1 MKLFYNPF
9 YKLKGMHIFVKVAA
23 ILIVLLY
30 SPAKLPAQ
38 DASQQD
44 RIKGWSADIDTLLYL
59 VKTQHYVYK
68 DKPLPPQMI
77 TGAADLKT
85 KVAQYSDERML
96 LELEKLAYYMGDGH
110 SYTLPVARKIQSF
123 YMPVQ
128 FYLFSDG
135 AYVIDAGDP
144 YKDLIGC
151 KVVSIYGVPVSKL
164 VDDMNGYIHQD
175 NKYTVQWFAPSILRF
190 RGLYEPYGM
199 PAGAAD
205 IALSLTAP
213 DGKSIERKVTFI
225 PATDFHGIPKLIPSA
240 LAAGTPAPLYLA
252 NIQDNFWFTKMPDK
266 RLYFQFNQVEDKD
279 TETLAAFGK
288 RFGDTLQALKPA
300 ALIIDVRNN
309 NGGNLDLLAPLIDG
323 IKNFEKSN
331 PKSEIIVITGRNTFS
346 AAQVF
351 ISILNRDTH
360 AKFAGEPSS
369 SCPNFVGEGNYF
381 LLPYSGAMGSISNK
395 YHESIPGD
403 TRRWIAPDYPVLLSS
418 AEYFKNQDPVL
429 DLVMKKAWQ

>member
-1 MKLFYNPF
+1 MTLFYF
-9 YKLKGMHIFVKVAA
+9 SFCISKAITRLGKVAT
-23 ILIVLLY
+23 ILFVFLSMSCNL
-30 SPAKLPAQ
+30 SAQ
-38 DASQQD
+38 DAQQQV
-44 RIKGWSADIDTLLYL
+44 RVKGWSSDIDTLLYL

-68 DKPLPPQMI
+68 NKPLPPQMI
-77 TGAADLKT
+77 NGAADLKT

-110 SYTLPVARKIQSF
+110 SYALPVARNVRSF
-123 YMPVQ
+123 YMPMQ

-135 AYVIDAGDP
+135 AYVIDADAP

-151 KVVSIYGVPVSKL
+151 KVISIYGMPVSKL

-175 NKYTVQWFAPSILRF
+175 NKYTVQWFAPSVLRF

-199 PAGAAD
+199 SAGAAD

-213 DGKSIERKVTFI
+213 DGKSIERKVTFV

-240 LAAGTPAPLYLA
+240 MATGTPAPLYLA
-252 NIQDNFWFTKMPDK
+252 NVQDNFWFTKMPDK
-266 RLYFQFNQVEDKD
+266 KLYFQFNQVEDKG
-279 TETLAAFGK
+279 TETLEAFGK
-288 RFGDTLQALKPA
+288 RFGDTLQAIKPSS
-300 ALIIDVRNN
+300 LIIDVRNN
-309 NGGNLDLLAPLIDG
+309 NGGNLDLLGPLVNSIE
-323 IKNFEKSN
+323 NFEKSS

-351 ISILNRDTH
+351 IAILNRDTH

-395 YHESIPGD
+395 YHEQIPGD
-403 TRRWIAPDYPVLLSS
+403 TRKWIAPDYPVLLSS

-429 DLVMKKAWQ
+429 QFITDRRN